1 MFLKFFVQD
10 SQYLPFKG
18 QLEEVDFL
26 RYFYNMKISIN
37 NGPNLNLL
45 GTREPSIYGAQS
57 FVDYLEELKAKFP
70 QIEFDYFQSNI
81 EGELIDQLHKV
92 GFSSDG
98 IILNAAAYTHTS
110 VGLGDAIKAIDASVI
125 EVHISNTF
133 AREDFRH
140 TSYITPNA
148 KGLILG
154 FGLDSYRLAVESF
167 L

>member
-1 MFLKFFVQD
+1 
-10 SQYLPFKG
+10 
-18 QLEEVDFL
+18 
-26 RYFYNMKISIN
+26 MKISII

-45 GTREPSIYGAQS
+45 GTREPSIYGAQT
-57 FVDYLEELKAKFP
+57 FVDYLDSLKEEFP
-70 QIEFDYFQSNI
+70 QVEFDYFQSNI
-81 EGELIDQLHKV
+81 EGELIDELHRV
-92 GFSSDG
+92 GFSADG

-110 VGLGDAIKAIDASVI
+110 VGIGDAIKAIDTSVI

-154 FGLDSYRLAVESF
+154 FGLASYHLAVESF
-167 L
+167 LNA

>member
-1 MFLKFFVQD
+1 
-10 SQYLPFKG
+10 
-18 QLEEVDFL
+18 
-26 RYFYNMKISIN
+26 MKISIV

-45 GTREPSIYGAQS
+45 GQREPGIYGNQTFEQYFADLQ
-57 FVDYLEELKAKFP
+57 VKFP

-81 EGELIDQLHKV
+81 EGELIDQLHRV

-110 VGLGDAIKAIDASVI
+110 VGLGDAIKAIDTSVI

-140 TSYITPNA
+140 TSFITPNA

>member
-1 MFLKFFVQD
+1 
-10 SQYLPFKG
+10 
-18 QLEEVDFL
+18 
-26 RYFYNMKISIN
+26 MKISII

-45 GTREPSIYGAQS
+45 GQREPDIYGNQTFEQYFADLQT
-57 FVDYLEELKAKFP
+57 KFP
-70 QIEFDYFQSNI
+70 QVEFDYFQSNI
-81 EGELIDQLHKV
+81 EGELIDKLHRV
-92 GFSSDG
+92 GFSCDG

-140 TSYITPNA
+140 SSFITPNA

-154 FGLDSYRLAVESF
+154 FGMDSYRLAVESF

>member
-1 MFLKFFVQD
+1 
-10 SQYLPFKG
+10 
-18 QLEEVDFL
+18 
-26 RYFYNMKISIN
+26 MKISII

-45 GTREPSIYGAQS
+45 GQREPGIYGSQTFEAFFAELQS
-57 FVDYLEELKAKFP
+57 KFP
-70 QIEFDYFQSNI
+70 EVELDYFQSNI
-81 EGELIDQLHKV
+81 EGELIDQFHKV

-110 VGLGDAIKAIDASVI
+110 VGLGDAIKAIDAAVI

-154 FGLDSYRLAVESF
+154 FGMDSYRLAIESF
-167 L
+167 IK

>member
-1 MFLKFFVQD
+1 M
-10 SQYLPFKG
+10 
-18 QLEEVDFL
+18 
-26 RYFYNMKISIN
+26 RYFYPMKLSII

-57 FVDYLEELKAKFP
+57 FVDYLEELKVKYP
-70 QIEFDYFQSNI
+70 QVEFDYFQSNI

-110 VGLGDAIKAIDASVI
+110 VGLGDAIKAIDTSVI

-154 FGLDSYRLAVESF
+154 FGLDSYRLAIESF